1 MKRTADISDFL
12 QPLRDKPYQAYLSN
26 ALQVADVLDW
36 VLQQLG
42 KSEVW
47 QTSFSISEEFI
58 RRLFFIE
65 KSGLVTKFNLV
76 LDHKATNK
84 TLKLWAFITQVIN
97 TTYLA
102 DNHSKVL
109 LVRSQKGEVV
119 SIITSQNLTRGN
131 RCESAVVTTDLDI
144 FRTLHAQIQ
153 DLITIPA
160 EVLRSDIADRTTEV
174 SQRYLR
180 GKAASKVKLHHQEMM
195 LAQVGS
201 PLAIENAH
209 RNLLDMEDDE

>member
-1 MKRTADISDFL
+1 MRRNADIGDYL
-12 QPLRDKPYQAYLSN
+12 KPIREKPYQAYLSN
-26 ALQVADVLDW
+26 VLQVADILDW
-36 VLQQLG
+36 VLKQLG

-58 RRLFFIE
+58 RRLYFIE

-84 TLKLWAFITQVIN
+84 TLKLWAFITQVID

-109 LVRSQKGEVV
+109 LVKSERGEMV

-131 RCESAVVTTDLDI
+131 RCESAVITTDNDI
-144 FRTLHAQIQ
+144 FNTLHSQIQ
-153 DLITIPA
+153 DLITNHSVP
-160 EVLRSDIADRTTEV
+160 LNDLFRRRIAA
-174 SQRYLR
+174 
-180 GKAASKVKLHHQEMM
+180 G
-195 LAQVGS
+195 
-201 PLAIENAH
+201 
-209 RNLLDMEDDE
+209 

>member
-1 MKRTADISDFL
+1 MKRSATIEDFL
-12 QPLRDKPYQAYLSN
+12 KPIREKPYQAYLSN

-58 RRLFFIE
+58 RRLYFIE
-65 KSGLVTKFNLV
+65 KSGLVTRFNLV

-84 TLKLWAFITQVIN
+84 TLKLWAFITQVIT

-109 LVRSQKGEVV
+109 LVKSERGEVV

-131 RCESAVVTTDLDI
+131 RSESAVVTTDPEL
-144 FRTLHAQIQ
+144 FATLHAQIQ
-153 DLITIPA
+153 DLITNHSVPLNDLFSRAIN
-160 EVLRSDIADRTTEV
+160 AD
-174 SQRYLR
+174 
-180 GKAASKVKLHHQEMM
+180 
-195 LAQVGS
+195 
-201 PLAIENAH
+201 
-209 RNLLDMEDDE
+209 

>member
-1 MKRTADISDFL
+1 MRRNADIGDYL
-12 QPLRDKPYQAYLSN
+12 KPIREKPYQAYLSN
-26 ALQVADVLDW
+26 ALQVADILGW
-36 VLQQLG
+36 VLKQLG

-58 RRLFFIE
+58 RRLYFIE

-84 TLKLWAFITQVIN
+84 TLKLWAFITQVID

-109 LVRSQKGEVV
+109 LVRSERGEMV

-131 RCESAVVTTDLDI
+131 RCESAMITTDEGI
-144 FRTLHAQIQ
+144 FLTLHSQIQ
-153 DLITIPA
+153 DLIRNHSVPLN
-160 EVLRSDIADRTTEV
+160 ELF
-174 SQRYLR
+174 SQRLT
-180 GKAASKVKLHHQEMM
+180 Q
-195 LAQVGS
+195 
-201 PLAIENAH
+201 
-209 RNLLDMEDDE
+209 D

>member
-1 MKRTADISDFL
+1 MRRNADIGDYL
-12 QPLRDKPYQAYLSN
+12 KPIREKPYQAYLSN
-26 ALQVADVLDW
+26 ALQVADILDW
-36 VLQQLG
+36 VLKQLG

-58 RRLFFIE
+58 RRLYFIE

-84 TLKLWAFITQVIN
+84 TLKLWAFITQVID

-109 LVRSQKGEVV
+109 LVKSERGEMV

-131 RCESAVVTTDLDI
+131 RCESAVITTDNDI
-144 FRTLHAQIQ
+144 FNTLHSQIQ
-153 DLITIPA
+153 DLITNHSVPLN
-160 EVLRSDIADRTTEV
+160 ELFRRRIAT
-174 SQRYLR
+174 
-180 GKAASKVKLHHQEMM
+180 G
-195 LAQVGS
+195 
-201 PLAIENAH
+201 
-209 RNLLDMEDDE
+209 

>member
-1 MKRTADISDFL
+1 MKRSASIEDFL
-12 QPLRDKPYQAYLSN
+12 KPIREKPYQAYLSN

-65 KSGLVTKFNLV
+65 KSGLVTRFNLV

-131 RCESAVVTTDLDI
+131 RCESAVVTTDLNI
-144 FRTLHAQIQ
+144 FNTLHGHIQ
-153 DLITIPA
+153 DLIKNHSVPLNELFA
-160 EVLRSDIADRTTEV
+160 RRIAAD
-174 SQRYLR
+174 
-180 GKAASKVKLHHQEMM
+180 
-195 LAQVGS
+195 
-201 PLAIENAH
+201 
-209 RNLLDMEDDE
+209 

>member
-1 MKRTADISDFL
+1 MKRSASISDFL
-12 QPLRDKPYQAYLSN
+12 KPLRDKPYQAYLSN
-26 ALQVADVLDW
+26 ALQVADILDW

-65 KSGLVTKFNLV
+65 KSGLVNRFNLV

-109 LVRSQKGEVV
+109 LVKSEKGEVV

-131 RCESAVVTTDLDI
+131 RSESAVVTTDPEL
-144 FRTLHAQIQ
+144 FATLHAQIM
-153 DLITIPA
+153 DLITNHSVPLNELFDRAIK
-160 EVLRSDIADRTTEV
+160 AD
-174 SQRYLR
+174 
-180 GKAASKVKLHHQEMM
+180 
-195 LAQVGS
+195 
-201 PLAIENAH
+201 
-209 RNLLDMEDDE
+209 